1 MLAQG
6 IDPAQEKR
14 EQRDALI
21 SENRDT
27 FKAIALELHGS
38 QTVDFTEKHR
48 QTMLFRLQTY
58 LLPVLGNKTIK
69 RIEPQDILAIVKPIE
84 ARGQNETARRLMQ
97 IMGQIFRYAV
107 VTGRAKQNITGDM
120 RGVLRPRRVTHRA
133 AITDQRKVGPLL
145 TKGEDCLFTLGERT
159 YYEAILKCALRGI
172 CEDNSTTKG
181 GIYN

>member
-84 ARGQNETARRLMQ
+84 ARGE
-97 IMGQIFRYAV
+97 
-107 VTGRAKQNITGDM
+107 
-120 RGVLRPRRVTHRA
+120 
-133 AITDQRKVGPLL
+133 VGSKNW
-145 TKGEDCLFTLGERT
+145 TV
-159 YYEAILKCALRGI
+159 
-172 CEDNSTTKG
+172 S
-181 GIYN
+181 